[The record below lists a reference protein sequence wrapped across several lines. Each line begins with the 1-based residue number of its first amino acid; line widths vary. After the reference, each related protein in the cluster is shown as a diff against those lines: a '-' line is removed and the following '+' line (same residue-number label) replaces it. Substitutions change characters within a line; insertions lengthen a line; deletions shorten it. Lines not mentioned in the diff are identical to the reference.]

1 MNNKTKLPK
10 SIRFGSV
17 DPNDCTST
25 TAVRKK
31 GLCALRVDWST
42 SKLSDTLARLNLMY
56 CDRQLELSEPFS
68 QFRKSS
74 YFTPPT
80 IDDCLD
86 MDAMYVRVAFD
97 FAKYM
102 RDHYE

>member
-1 MNNKTKLPK
+1 MNDKKKLPR

-17 DPNDCTST
+17 DPNNFTST
-25 TAVRKK
+25 AAVQKK
-31 GLCALRVDWST
+31 GLCALRVEWST

-56 CDRQLELSEPFS
+56 CDRALELSEPFS

-74 YFTPPT
+74 YFTTPT

-86 MDAMYVRVAFD
+86 MNAMYVRVAID

-102 RDHYE
+102 RDHYK